1 MPALQA
7 SKVDFATALKEAG
20 RTGMEGGHKQ
30 RVRSVMVA
38 AQVAL
43 ALILLIGASLMM
55 TSFLKVRSN
64 PLGMD
69 VSNVQ
74 TFEFQFGQNQLM
86 KAVGRYRG
94 MGLWEIFGNVGQT
107 YQRIYER
114 IQTIP
119 GVTSAAAISRAPVS
133 GWMQMGFLIAG
144 QPAPDPNAPGGNPNQ
159 AAYFGITPHYFETM
173 KIPVMNG
180 RDFNDRDTETGIPVI
195 IVNKAFADKWF
206 PGQSAVGQR
215 IRLDFVPDEPMR
227 EVIAVVGNTRADIY
241 QRSFDPVMYIPHL
254 QQSKNWQGPSWG
266 YRAMMAFVMRTSGD
280 PDALVPVI
288 RSAVA
293 EVDPS
298 KPANNIRT
306 VEGRLDR
313 QLVGDK
319 LYATLFSIFG
329 IAAAILA
336 AIGIYGVM
344 AYAVEQRTREIGV
357 RMALGASAPNVLG
370 LIARQV
376 IVLVLGGIAVGL
388 AGAYGLTRFL
398 ASDLWNVSPTDPVM
412 FASVAAGLLVVSI
425 LACLIPTRRAMK
437 VDPAVAL
444 RYE

>member
-1 MPALQA
+1 MQA
-7 SKVDFATALKEAG
+7 SKVDLATTLKEAG

-30 RVRSVMVA
+30 RLRSLMVA
-38 AQVAL
+38 AQIAL
-43 ALILLIGASLMM
+43 ALILLIGAGLMM

-74 TFEFQFGQNQLM
+74 TFELQFGQNQLM

-94 MGLWEIFGNVGQT
+94 VGLWEIFPNVGQT
-107 YQRIYER
+107 YQRLYER

-119 GVTSAAAISRAPVS
+119 GVKSAAAISRAPAS
-133 GWMQMGFLIAG
+133 GWMGMGFAIAG
-144 QPAPDPNAPGGNPNQ
+144 QPAPDPNTPGGNRMN
-159 AAYFGITPHYFETM
+159 AAYYGITPGYFETM
-173 KIPVMNG
+173 RIPVLSG
-180 RDFNDRDTETGIPVI
+180 RDFNDRDTATGVPVI

-206 PGQSAVGQR
+206 AGQNAVGQR
-215 IRLDFVPDEPMR
+215 MRLDFVPDEPMR
-227 EVIAVVGNTRADIY
+227 EVVAVVGNTRGNIY
-241 QRSFDPVMYIPHL
+241 QRDFEPAMYIPHL
-254 QQSKNWQGPSWG
+254 QQTKTWQGPSWS
-266 YRAMMAFVMRTSGD
+266 YRALMAFVLRTSGD
-280 PDALVPVI
+280 PDALIPAI

-298 KPANNIRT
+298 KPATNIRT
-306 VEGRLDR
+306 IEGRLDR

-319 LYATLFSIFG
+319 LFAILLSIFG
-329 IAAAILA
+329 AAAAILA

-370 LIARQV
+370 LVARQ
-376 IVLVLGGIAVGL
+376 ILILVAGGMLVGL

-398 ASDLWNVSPTDPVM
+398 TNFLWNVSPTDPVM
-412 FASVAAGLLVVSI
+412 FSSVAIGLFIIAVI
-425 LACLIPTRRAMK
+425 ACLIPTRRAMK